1 MREKARTEREKEITK
16 EKPRDLENRSRRP
29 PPKRSFERI
38 LHNGEQALFKEAK
51 REILP

>member
-16 EKPRDLENRSRRP
+16 EKPRDLENRSRCL
-29 PPKRSFERI
+29 PPKWIFKRI